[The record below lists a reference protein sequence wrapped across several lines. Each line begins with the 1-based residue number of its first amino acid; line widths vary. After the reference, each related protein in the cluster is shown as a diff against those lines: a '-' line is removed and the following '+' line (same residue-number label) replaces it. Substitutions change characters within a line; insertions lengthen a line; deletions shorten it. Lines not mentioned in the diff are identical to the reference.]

1 MLKLNKIW
9 RLLLGFWERA
19 SNVVVTVAFTTGSI
33 FYIDTSDEAI
43 NLCGSVDGILNVAS
57 VYIRCGSLVAGRFVQ
72 VQNSITN
79 TENFHLNE
87 VEVFGF

>member
-1 MLKLNKIW
+1 M
-9 RLLLGFWERA
+9 
-19 SNVVVTVAFTTGSI
+19 I

-43 NLCGSVDGILNVAS
+43 NLCGYVDGILNVAS
-57 VYIRCGSLVAGRFVQ
+57 VYIRCESLIAGQFVQ

-79 TENFHLNE
+79 TVNFHLNE